1 MNDKRLLM
9 LNDIKLSYCD
19 VNNSELDV
27 IDNVSFSVYE
37 NEIISLIGPSGCGKS
52 SLLRIISGEEKE
64 YNGICDCNFCNTE
77 NNMCNCGFLY
87 QDAACFE
94 WMTVKQNVEFGLKMR
109 KLTKKD
115 RDAIAKKY
123 IDSVGLSGF
132 EDYYPGDLSGGMKQ
146 RVALARV
153 LVLNPKLLL
162 MDEPFAA
169 LDAMLRKK
177 MQQLTINLCK
187 EYGQSIIFVTH
198 DIDEAITV
206 ADRIYVLSKR
216 PTQVLKEI
224 KVPKKMKETKG
235 YENEFSFNKLK
246 MRIMSYM
253 DDCTEQYKKCVTE
266 SFCNVRSSI
275 GES

>member
-1 MNDKRLLM
+1 MNDKRLLL

-19 VNNSELDV
+19 VNNCQLDI
-27 IDNVSFSVYE
+27 IDNISFSLYE

-52 SLLRIISGEEKE
+52 SLLRIVSGEEKN
-64 YNGICDCNFCNTE
+64 YTGICDCNFSNAE

-87 QDAACFE
+87 QDAACFD

-109 KLTKKD
+109 KMNKKE
-115 RDAIAKKY
+115 REIIAKKY

-132 EDYYPGDLSGGMKQ
+132 ENYYPGDLSGGMKQ
-146 RVALARV
+146 RVSLARL

-177 MQQLTINLCK
+177 MQQLTMKLCK
-187 EYGQSIIFVTH
+187 KYGQSIIFVTH

-224 KVPKKMKETKG
+224 KVPKVLKETDG
-235 YENEFSFNKLK
+235 YENDFAFNKLK
-246 MRIMSYM
+246 MEIMNYIDES
-253 DDCTEQYKKCVTE
+253 TEVYKKCIAE
-266 SFCNVRSSI
+266 NCCDVRSNI
-275 GES
+275 G

>member
-1 MNDKRLLM
+1 MNDKRLLL

-19 VNNSELDV
+19 VNKCKLD
-27 IDNVSFSVYE
+27 IINNVSFSVYE
-37 NEIISLIGPSGCGKS
+37 NEIVSLIGPSGCGKS
-52 SLLRIISGEEKE
+52 SLLRIISGEEKI
-64 YNGICDCNFCNTE
+64 YNGICDCNFSNAK

-87 QDAACFE
+87 QDAACFD

-109 KLTKKD
+109 KISKRE
-115 RDAIAKKY
+115 RDIITKKY

-132 EDYYPGDLSGGMKQ
+132 ENYYPGDLSGGMKQ

-169 LDAMLRKK
+169 LDAMLREK
-177 MQQLTINLCK
+177 MQQLTMHLCK

-198 DIDEAITV
+198 DIDEAITIS
-206 ADRIYVLSKR
+206 DRILVLSKR

-224 KVPKKMKETKG
+224 KVPKSLKDTDG
-235 YENEFSFNKLK
+235 YENEFTLNKLK
-246 MRIMSYM
+246 TSIMNYM
-253 DDCTEQYKKCVTE
+253 DECTEEYKKCIAE
-266 SFCNVRSSI
+266 NCCNAKSSI
-275 GES
+275 G